1 MSLDTSSEPREPTS
15 FWLSLQGCEYSV
27 NWETIDGVRS
37 RLIQAG
43 ERTAPVVVCLHGT
56 GGHAEAFVRNIALL
70 SRSFRVVA
78 YDLPAHGWSDAPERS
93 YEIDGYISHL
103 MALLNHL
110 GIQRA
115 SFVGQ
120 SLGGW
125 IAARLALSSPTL
137 VDRLVLVAPG
147 GAASDPVVMERIR
160 ESSMAAATGS
170 SWQAVANRVTWIWG
184 DSKTVPQEL
193 VACRYAMYHQATSAA
208 RMQKVLTLQDPLV
221 RQRNT
226 INDADWGRLSQT
238 TLLVWGD
245 RDEVVPVSV
254 GERLDR
260 LIPSASLLLLRG
272 AGHWPQ
278 FEQAAAFNTALM
290 DFLEGQQ

>member
-1 MSLDTSSEPREPTS
+1 MSLDASSEPPERAS

-27 NWETIDGVRS
+27 SWETIDGVRT
-37 RLIQAG
+37 RLIRAG
-43 ERTAPVVVCLHGT
+43 DPTAPVVICLHGT
-56 GGHAEAFVRNIALL
+56 GGHAEAFVQNIAAL
-70 SRSFRVVA
+70 SRSFCVVA
-78 YDLPAHGWSDAPERS
+78 YDLPGHGWSDAPERS
-93 YEIDGYISHL
+93 YEIDGYVRHL
-103 MALLNHL
+103 TALLNDL
-110 GIQRA
+110 GIELA

-125 IAARLALSSPTL
+125 IAARLALSSPAL

-160 ESSMAAATGS
+160 QSSMAAATGS
-170 SWQAVANRVTWIWG
+170 SWQAVADRVTWIWG
-184 DSKTVPQEL
+184 NPTTVPQEL
-193 VACRYAMYHQATSAA
+193 VACRYAIYHQAHGAE

-226 INDADWGRLSQT
+226 ISDDDWGRLSQA

-245 RDEVVPVSV
+245 RDQVVPLSV
-254 GERLDR
+254 GQRLDR
-260 LIPSASLLLLRG
+260 LIPSATLLLLSG

-290 DFLEGQQ
+290 DFLGGQR